1 MARDYAKLIGH
12 LIAKAE
18 SAADLGHN
26 EEAKAYQLK
35 AEQLMRE
42 YRISEEETI
51 AGDSFSIVP
60 IRFEVV
66 LMETSAI
73 HNPFRYHYSEIWRE
87 VAKHSGVIFK
97 MDYRF
102 PKLGETETEDVKTG
116 LLAVGYGYES
126 DVRLAELLW
135 TAARLVFMT
144 RIDARVNPDLSD
156 QQNCYYL
163 RNSGMS
169 RIDIA
174 AALWGEETRLK
185 AGPHAKVQ
193 KLYLAECAARGEEPK
208 VAGRGIQVSVYR
220 DAYADAFC
228 DELGWKL
235 REARDAAD
243 SQGGALE
250 LPGRKE
256 RVQEAFWDAF
266 PDERPETPEQ
276 KAERMRLAA
285 ERAAQPCE
293 DCKKTKSKT
302 RKCRR
307 HRPYEPTAADRKRW
321 ARAEGPEAQAGRMN
335 GAAAARSV
343 NVSRTAGPR
352 TQRAD
357 AAPVRPQIG

>member
-18 SAADLGHN
+18 SAAEMGHA
-26 EEAKAYQLK
+26 EEASAYRLK
-35 AEQLMRE
+35 AETLMRE
-42 YRISEEETI
+42 YRIEEEQVI
-51 AGDSFSIVP
+51 AGDAFSIVP
-60 IRFEVV
+60 QAFEVMI
-66 LMETSAI
+66 METSAI
-73 HNPFRYHYSEIWRE
+73 SNQFRFHYSEIWRE

-97 MDYRF
+97 MNYRF
-102 PKLGETETEDVKTG
+102 PKYGETDTEDAKTG

-126 DVRLAELLW
+126 DVRLAQLLW

-156 QQNCYYL
+156 QENCYFL

-193 KLYLAECAARGEEPK
+193 KLYLAECAARGEDPK
-208 VAGRGIQVSVYR
+208 VAGRGIQVSLYR
-220 DAYADAFC
+220 EAYADAFC

-256 RVQEAFWDAF
+256 RVQEAFWTAF
-266 PDERPETPEQ
+266 PDERPLSPEEEA
-276 KAERMRLAA
+276 KR
-285 ERAAQPCE
+285 RAARAEKSALPCD

-302 RKCRR
+302 GLCRR
-307 HRPYEPTAADRKRW
+307 HRPYEPTAADRKHWERQN
-321 ARAEGPEAQAGRMN
+321 GPEAQAGRAN

-343 NVSRTAGPR
+343 NVSRTTGAR
-352 TQRAD
+352 TQRTD
-357 AAPVRPQIG
+357 AAPVRTQIG